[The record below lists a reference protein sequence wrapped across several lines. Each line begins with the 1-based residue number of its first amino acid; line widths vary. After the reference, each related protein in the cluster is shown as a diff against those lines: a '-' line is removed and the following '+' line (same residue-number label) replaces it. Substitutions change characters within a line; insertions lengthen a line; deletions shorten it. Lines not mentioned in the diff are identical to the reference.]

1 MEAFPG
7 RGKER
12 KIGAQRER
20 ERERERERDR
30 GRGGEGRER
39 RDEKPNPFN
48 LDREK
53 LIIHRAER
61 TESPRLNPSQLFPR

>member
-20 ERERERERDR
+20 ERETEGEGERA
-30 GRGGEGRER
+30 GRGEMKSRILSTWT
-39 RDEKPNPFN
+39 KKN
-48 LDREK
+48 
-53 LIIHRAER
+53 
-61 TESPRLNPSQLFPR
+61 

>member
-20 ERERERERDR
+20 ERETEGEGERA
-30 GRGGEGRER
+30 GRGEMKSRILSTWT
-39 RDEKPNPFN
+39 EKN
-48 LDREK
+48 
-53 LIIHRAER
+53 
-61 TESPRLNPSQLFPR
+61 

>member
-20 ERERERERDR
+20 ERERETEGEGERA
-30 GRGGEGRER
+30 GRGEMKSRILSTWT
-39 RDEKPNPFN
+39 EKN
-48 LDREK
+48 
-53 LIIHRAER
+53 
-61 TESPRLNPSQLFPR
+61 